1 MSGHS
6 KWSTIKRKKGAAD
19 AKRGAVFTRISKDIT
34 LAARDGGGDS
44 DMNPSLRLAI
54 KKAKSSMAWKP
65 DRTEPEI
72 TLQVS
77 VLGYSPSSISSKDA
91 PNTVLINLGLLA
103 NGPEIEITRS
113 IWIKPVKNNL
123 PIAITSW

>member
-1 MSGHS
+1 
-6 KWSTIKRKKGAAD
+6 
-19 AKRGAVFTRISKDIT
+19 
-34 LAARDGGGDS
+34 
-44 DMNPSLRLAI
+44 
-54 KKAKSSMAWKP
+54 MAWKP

-113 IWIKPVKNNL
+113 ISIKPVKNNL
-123 PIAITSW
+123 PIAITS